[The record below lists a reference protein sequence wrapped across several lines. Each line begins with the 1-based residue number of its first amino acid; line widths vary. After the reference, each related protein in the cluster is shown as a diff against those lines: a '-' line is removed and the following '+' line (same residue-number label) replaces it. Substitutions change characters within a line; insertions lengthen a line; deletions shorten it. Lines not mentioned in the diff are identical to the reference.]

1 MMMQTIREKTRW
13 AIVFLAVAFAAWLA
27 FEGIQ
32 SRETAASS
40 GTDPV
45 IGVINGEEIRFNRWR
60 EASAGQLD
68 RARAARDR
76 ALTDEEIRQAE
87 AQAWENLIRDVL
99 IEQEIRRIG
108 IKVTDAEVSQAFRTS
123 PPPFVIQS
131 PAFQTDGQFDYVK
144 YQAYFADP
152 SVDEQLLLNIEQYY
166 RDQIPR
172 IRLEEQLAAGVAVS
186 DLQAWEEFKAQNETA
201 VVTHVTVDPAEVVA
215 DSEITVLEA
224 EARRYYREH
233 RGDFARPATA
243 TVRMISFSTTPTAE
257 DTARVRAVADSLRMA
272 VLAGELTF
280 AEAAEEFSAD
290 STSVP
295 EGGEIGRYTPGEL
308 REPIASTVAG
318 LEAEEISEPLTTAN
332 GIHLI
337 RVAERMGDTASIA
350 HILLPVRLSEQTED
364 ELFGRMDRVEGI
376 ALDDGLLA
384 ARDSLGLDVRE
395 GVVLTEGFDF
405 VPGAG
410 SLGVGV
416 DWALDEFT
424 GIGEL
429 SEFYENSSGFHLLE
443 LVDRTVAGRFAFED
457 VRDQIEATLR
467 SERRIQAARQKAE
480 QVVAELPEA
489 TLEALAAATGW
500 PTGTTDPF
508 NRQQFVPGLGR
519 ATEAVGA
526 AFTSPAGTLVGPFE
540 AAERLAF
547 LRVDERTEADAEV
560 FSVMKDQLK
569 AEIAGRMAQERA
581 VQWLEALREEAVV
594 VDHRDRLNRPVE
606 DQPVIPP
613 LI

>member
-32 SRETAASS
+32 SRETAATS

-45 IGVINGEEIRFNRWR
+45 IGIVNGEDIRFARWR
-60 EASAGQLD
+60 EASAAQID
-68 RARAARDR
+68 RARSARGR
-76 ALTDEEIRQAE
+76 PLTDEEIRQAE
-87 AQAWENLIRDVL
+87 TQAWENLVRDVL
-99 IEQEIRRIG
+99 IQQEIRRIG
-108 IKVTDAEVSQAFRTS
+108 IEVSDAEVSQAFRTS

-131 PAFQTDGQFDYVK
+131 PAFQTDGQFDYAK

-152 SVDEQLLLNIEQYY
+152 SVDERLLLNIEQYY

-186 DLQAWEEFKAQNETA
+186 DLQAWEQFKAENETV
-201 VVTHVTVDPAEVVA
+201 VVTHVTVDPAQVVD
-215 DSEITVLEA
+215 DSEITISDD
-224 EARRYYREH
+224 EARRYYRQ
-233 RGDFARPATA
+233 RADDFERPATA
-243 TVRMISFSTTPTAE
+243 TVRMVSFSTLPTPD
-257 DTARVRAVADSLRMA
+257 DTARVRTLADSLRTA
-272 VLAGELTF
+272 ILAGELTF
-280 AEAAEEFSAD
+280 AEAAVEFSAD
-290 STSVP
+290 STSAP
-295 EGGEIGRYTPGEL
+295 DGGDIGRHRPEDL
-308 REPIASTVAG
+308 REPLASTVEG
-318 LEAEEISEPLTTAN
+318 LETEEISEPVTMPD
-332 GIHLI
+332 GVHLF
-337 RVAERMGDTASIA
+337 RVSERSGDTASIA
-350 HILLPVRLSEQTED
+350 HVLLPVRLSEETED

-416 DWALDEFT
+416 DWALDGFT
-424 GIGEL
+424 EIGEL

-443 LVDRTVAGRFAFED
+443 LVDRAEAGRFAFED
-457 VRDQIEATLR
+457 VRGQIETTLR
-467 SERRIQAARQKAE
+467 AERRLDVARQKAD
-480 QVVAELPEA
+480 QAVAELPEP
-489 TLEALAAATGW
+489 TIEALAAATGW
-500 PTGTTDPF
+500 PVATTEPF
-508 NRQQFVPGLGR
+508 NRLQFAPGLGR

-526 AFTSPAGTLVGPFE
+526 AFTAPVGTLVGPYE
-540 AAERLAF
+540 TTDRLVL
-547 LRVDERTEADAEV
+547 LRVDERTDADADV
-560 FSVMKDQLK
+560 FSLTKDQLK
-569 AEIAGRMAQERA
+569 AEIATRLAQQRA
-581 VQWLEALREEAVV
+581 GQWLEALREKAVV

-606 DQPVIPP
+606 DQPVVPP

>member
-32 SRETAASS
+32 SRETAATS

-45 IGVINGEEIRFNRWR
+45 IGVVNGQDIRFNRWR
-60 EASAGQLD
+60 EASAAQLD
-68 RARAARDR
+68 RARQARGR
-76 ALTDEEIRQAE
+76 ALTDEQTRQSE
-87 AQAWENLIRDVL
+87 SEAWENLVRDVL

-108 IKVTDAEVSQAFRTS
+108 IEVTDAEVSQAFRTS

-131 PAFQTDGQFDYVK
+131 PAFQTDGQFDYAK
-144 YQAYFADP
+144 YQAYFSDP
-152 SVDEQLLLNIEQYY
+152 SVDEQLLLSIEQYY

-172 IRLEEQLAAGVAVS
+172 IRLQEQLAAGVAVS
-186 DLQAWEEFKAQNETA
+186 DLQAWEEFKARNETA
-201 VVTHVTVDPAEVVA
+201 VVTHVTVDPEQVVE
-215 DSEITVLEA
+215 DSEISVSED

-233 RGDFARPATA
+233 EEDFERPATA
-243 TVRMISFSTTPTAE
+243 TVRMVSFSTLPTSE
-257 DTARVRAVADSLRMA
+257 DTAHVVARADSLRTA
-272 VLAGELTF
+272 ILAGELTF
-280 AEAAEEFSAD
+280 AEAAEEHSAD
-290 STSVP
+290 STSAP
-295 EGGEIGRYTPGEL
+295 DGGDIGRYTPDDL
-308 REPIASTVAG
+308 REPISSTVAE
-318 LEAEEISEPLTTAN
+318 LETGGISEPVTMPD
-332 GIHLI
+332 GIHLFH
-337 RVAERMGDTASIA
+337 VPERTGDTASIA

-384 ARDSLGLDVRE
+384 ARDSLDLDVRE

-416 DWALDEFT
+416 DWALDGYTE
-424 GIGEL
+424 IGEL

-443 LVDRTVAGRFAFED
+443 LVDRTEAGQFAFED
-457 VRDQIEATLR
+457 VRGQIETTLR
-467 SERRIQAARQKAE
+467 SERRLEAARQKAE
-480 QVVAELPEA
+480 QIVAELPER
-489 TLEALAAATGW
+489 TIEALAAATDW
-500 PTGTTDPF
+500 PMATTEPF
-508 NRQQFVPGLGR
+508 NRLQFVPGLGR

-526 AFTSPAGTLVGPFE
+526 AFTAPTGRMVGPFE

-547 LRVDERTEADAEV
+547 LRVDERTEADADV
-560 FSVMKDQLK
+560 FSVTKDELK
-569 AEIAGRMAQERA
+569 AEIAFRMAEQRTA
-581 VQWLEALREEAVV
+581 QWLEALRDEAVV
-594 VDHRDRLNRPVE
+594 VDHRDRLDRPVE

-613 LI
+613 MI